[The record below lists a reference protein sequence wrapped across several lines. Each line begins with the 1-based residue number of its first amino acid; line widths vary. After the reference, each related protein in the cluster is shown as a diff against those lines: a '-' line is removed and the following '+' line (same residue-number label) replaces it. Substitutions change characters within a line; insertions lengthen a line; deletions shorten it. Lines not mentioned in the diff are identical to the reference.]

1 MPKAPSQ
8 TKAKPRRE
16 PLPHLQFLIIAIM
29 GPKKMSG
36 RDIREAMRAQGAHKT
51 KAAAYQLFARMVDA
65 GLLEG
70 DWEEWLEDGET
81 YRRKVFRVTGEGHLA
96 SDRTRDFYQQPLVAF
111 AGGTVHSGWE
121 ARP

>member
-1 MPKAPSQ
+1 MPQAPIRP
-8 TKAKPRRE
+8 KRE

-29 GPKKMSG
+29 GHRKMSG
-36 RDIREAMRAQGAHKT
+36 RDIREAMKAQGAHKT

-81 YRRKVFRVTGEGHLA
+81 YRRKVFKVTGQGHLA
-96 SDRTRDFYQQPLVAF
+96 YDRTRDFYEKPLVAF
-111 AGGTVHSGWE
+111 ARGTAHSGLE